1 MKEALLIWV
10 CVTEATNQTRWTY
23 CFCHCAQRPRHSN
36 VKNGKVLYEESII
49 QRKTQKKMT
58 RGLHT
63 KEPIETTVLVTKTT
77 TKDQKVFF
85 VCG

>member
-1 MKEALLIWV
+1 MLKMEKYYM
-10 CVTEATNQTRWTY
+10 R
-23 CFCHCAQRPRHSN
+23 R
-36 VKNGKVLYEESII
+36 VLYRE
-49 QRKTQKKMT
+49 KLKKKMT